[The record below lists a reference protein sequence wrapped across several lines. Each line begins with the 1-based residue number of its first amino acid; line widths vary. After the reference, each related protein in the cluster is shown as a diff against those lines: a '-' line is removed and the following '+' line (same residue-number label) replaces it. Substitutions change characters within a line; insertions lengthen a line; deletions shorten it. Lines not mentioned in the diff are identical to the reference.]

1 MNSKLIKTLTL
12 VCLVLLL
19 VIALEWLYAMRAQEQ
34 MLSSIS
40 SDAKQVV
47 NDEMPQIA
55 LNAQSEDS
63 YADLV
68 NRPLFIAGRKPIAEA
83 EQTPEQAAAVI
94 NNNFDWMVNG
104 IYTTKKG
111 LMALLT
117 RTVAKIP
124 QVVPGQALPKTSSA
138 DKYQKVI
145 AGDTI
150 DGWKVAE
157 IHPYEIILKQGNNK
171 KNLLLRKPKAKA
183 TQGQNAPPIPPNPHA
198 TRPAIPSPPNDFSED
213 DPNAHNE

>member
-1 MNSKLIKTLTL
+1 MNIKLIRTLTL

-19 VIALEWLYAMRAQEQ
+19 VIGLEWLYAMQAQEH
-34 MLSSIS
+34 MLSSIN

-47 NDEMPQIA
+47 NDEMPKID
-55 LNAQSEDS
+55 LNAQTEES

-68 NRPLFIAGRKPIAEA
+68 NRPLFISGRKPIAEA
-83 EQTPEQAAAVI
+83 EQTPEQGAAVVS
-94 NNNFDWMVNG
+94 NNLDWMLNG
-104 IYTTKKG
+104 IYTSKRG

-124 QVVPGQALPKTSSA
+124 QVIPGQAPPKTSSA

-145 AGDTI
+145 VGDTI

-157 IHPYEIILKQGNNK
+157 IHPYEIILKQGNTQ
-171 KNLLLRKPKAKA
+171 KNLLLRKPKAKV
-183 TQGQNAPPIPPNPHA
+183 TQGQSAPIPPNSHA
-198 TRPAIPSPPNDFSED
+198 TRPAMPSPPNDPSED
-213 DPNAHNE
+213 DNNAPNQ